1 MKYVFSVPLSIA
13 SVLGLYFA
21 LQYIWCKEK
30 EYIANRL
37 LSVFCL
43 GSGIWSL
50 GFGML
55 IAQTDQDL
63 AHVGRIIGMVGTFM
77 YMIVGQLLVCEI
89 SGISRFW
96 RNLFNGIAYTGI
108 IIYFF
113 TIQRS
118 QIEYHPASWGMSYS
132 FKAGF
137 GNTIYTLYCILVCVN
152 MIVVNVYMVR
162 CSKIKRVQAFG
173 RQLLKTEAA
182 IILGMILDTIVPMFG
197 EAAIPGSTMMQFW
210 GMIFLRHAVHEIDR
224 ARMNQS
230 NLSEFIYHSLSVPIL
245 VYNREHRIEMI
256 NDAASSFLGVSHHM
270 YSNEDIPLG
279 ELFEVDENEVFT
291 FEGMRKDVDVV
302 CHRNHIF
309 CNLSVNKIHDR
320 YGDHIGYIIIVA
332 DLSERIK
339 TMNELEAAKKA
350 ADAANQA
357 KSTFLANMSHEI
369 RTPMNVIIGFSEL
382 LLKMD
387 LAERVREYVRDIKE
401 SSENLLAIINDLLDV
416 SKIESGKMELVCMDY
431 YIGSVFQDVFL
442 IINAQAKKKG
452 LDFHVTVAAD
462 MPNKLYG
469 DKIRIRGVLINL
481 LNNAVKYTRQGNVS
495 LEVRVIKSEGDI
507 ATLEFRISDT
517 GVGIK
522 VEEQKTLFESF
533 SQVDRKVNYGVEGT
547 GLGLAIV
554 KGYVSLMNGS
564 VSVESEYGKGS
575 VFTAVIE
582 QRIVDATPMERFD
595 GKEVCEA
602 EDFKL
607 GGMRV
612 LDTHVLVVDD
622 NLINLK
628 VAGSALEYYGLSVD
642 TASSGQEAIELCRE
656 RQYNIVFMDQ
666 MMPQMDGIETMH
678 EIRKLGDRYAAGG
691 ECKIVVLTA
700 NAIAGVR
707 EQLVK
712 QGFDEY
718 LGKPMNFKQLERIFV
733 KFLPEERITMEHS
746 KDRERMQEQEELE
759 IQKLKEML
767 QLEVEQGITF
777 CGGHLEDY
785 LKILQMTYGNGEQML
800 KELQCLQKQQDY
812 ANYTIKIHGTKSTS
826 LNIGARGVSEM
837 AKAQEK
843 AGKEGDYA
851 YIDAH
856 IDEFC
861 DEYRQLLIRIRSVL
875 LHYNMLESTMDKI
888 DDMFTDDA
896 VRDLL
901 KEVVERMDGFD
912 FAGAAKLVRG
922 IRQELLPEQYRAD
935 FEQLKVWM
943 AELEEDKIRE
953 LIKKWLHLR
962 TEEE

>member
-1 MKYVFSVPLSIA
+1 MRYIFSVPLSIA
-13 SVLGLYFA
+13 SILGLYFS

-55 IAQTDQDL
+55 IEQTDPEL

-118 QIEYHPASWGMSYS
+118 QIEYHPVSWGMSYS

-137 GNTIYTLYCILVCVN
+137 GNTIYTLYCVLVCVN
-152 MIVVNVYMVR
+152 MIIVNVYMIR

-230 NLSEFIYHSLSVPIL
+230 NLSEFIYYSLSVPML

-279 ELFEVDENEVFT
+279 ELFEVDENEVFI
-291 FEGMRKDVDVV
+291 FKGMRKDVDVV
-302 CHRNHIF
+302 CHRNRVF

-339 TMNELEAAKKA
+339 TMNELEAAKRA

-387 LAERVREYVRDIKE
+387 LAERVREYVRDIKD

-431 YIGSVFQDVFL
+431 YIGSVFQDIFL

-452 LDFHVTVAAD
+452 LDFRVTVAPD

-495 LEVRVIKSEGDI
+495 LEARVVKVEGET
-507 ATLEFRISDT
+507 ATLEFKITDT

-522 VEEQKTLFESF
+522 PEEQATLFESF

-582 QRIVDATPMERFD
+582 QRVVDASPMERFK
-595 GKEVCEA
+595 GKEVREA
-602 EDFKL
+602 EDFKM

-628 VAGSALEYYGLSVD
+628 VAGSALEYYGLGVD
-642 TASSGQEAIELCRE
+642 TASSGQEAIELCRKN
-656 RQYNIVFMDQ
+656 QYHIIFMDQ
-666 MMPQMDGIETMH
+666 MMPQMDGIEAMH
-678 EIRKLGDRYAAGG
+678 EIRKLGDRYASGG
-691 ECKIVVLTA
+691 ESKMVVLTA

-718 LGKPMNFKQLERIFV
+718 LGKPMNFKQLERILV
-733 KFLPEERITMEHS
+733 KFLPEERIVTKTE
-746 KDRERMQEQEELE
+746 KGREMMQEQGEEQE

-785 LKILQMTYGNGEQML
+785 LRILQLTYGNGEQL
-800 KELQCLQKQQDY
+800 LRELQCLQKQQDY
-812 ANYTIKIHGTKSTS
+812 VNYTIKIHGMKSI
-826 LNIGARGVSEM
+826 LQNIGARGVSEM
-837 AKAQEK
+837 AKVQEK

-856 IDEFC
+856 MDEFC
-861 DEYRQLLIRIRSVL
+861 DEYRQLLMRIRSVL
-875 LHYNMLESTMDKI
+875 RHYNMLESTMDKF

-896 VRDLL
+896 VKDIL

-922 IRQELLPEQYRAD
+922 TKRELLPEQYRAD
-935 FEQLKVWM
+935 FEQLEVWM
-943 AELEEDKIRE
+943 TELEEDKIRE
-953 LIKKWLHLR
+953 LIGQLLC
-962 TEEE
+962 